1 MYNHLKWFAAYGNYD
16 FHPHQLY
23 EHSWIPDTH
32 NIPGGIP
39 LCDLF
44 SISDYMILPI
54 E

>member
-1 MYNHLKWFAAYGNYD
+1 METMIFIPTSCMG
-16 FHPHQLY
+16 
-23 EHSWIPDTH
+23 IPDTH

-44 SISDYMILPI
+44 SISDYVILPI